1 MEKKMKSRSIVEE
14 KSYKFALRIIKLYR
28 HLTEEKKE
36 YVLSKQ
42 ILRCGTSIGANVK
55 EALQGESKNDFIHK
69 LSISL
74 KEASETEYWL
84 NLLHDSNY
92 ISTKSFQS
100 ITIEC
105 IELIKLTTAI
115 IKTSRKNIRKK

>member
-1 MEKKMKSRSIVEE
+1 MKTRSIIEE

-28 HLTEEKKE
+28 HLAENKKE
-36 YVLSKQ
+36 YVISKQ

-84 NLLHDSNY
+84 NLLHDSGY
-92 ISTKSFQS
+92 ISTKPFNS
-100 ITIEC
+100 ITCDC
-105 IELIKLTTAI
+105 IELIKLSTAI
-115 IKTSRKNIRKK
+115 IKTSRKNTRKR